1 MNWPLHQLS
10 HHAGDQMKW
19 VFETCGL
26 AFGDICLEVTEHY
39 NGLIK
44 QYAMGRA
51 DISIPINRTI
61 HDEKTGVEQ
70 LMVEERNRTRY
81 VKHQYSTIYI
91 RFKQTLY

>member
-10 HHAGDQMKW
+10 HHAKDQMKW

-44 QYAMGRA
+44 KYAMGKA
-51 DISIPINRTI
+51 DTSIPINRKI
-61 HDEKTGVEQ
+61 QDEETGVQQ
-70 LMVEERNRTRY
+70 LMDEQRNRTRY
-81 VKHQYSTIYI
+81 VKHQYSMLYI
-91 RFKQTLY
+91 RFKQTLH